1 MLRALF
7 FSYLYLWFVLRLVG
21 ADALIGPLLPPFDAP
36 KETLFQTHS
45 FLSPAEKEKNGFG
58 LPRKERGL
66 SAYRCPEFDSEKL
79 RVYLKTPDAPGQRAF
94 SRRAASFFLEIR
106 QYSCEKMSCA
116 AQKFLAAGHIGS
128 FQIHP
133 SCQLS
138 VASVTTTRKV
148 SALCASPFGGASS
161 QNRAK
166 AFPFGEGTER
176 SEADEGRGAKTMHC
190 AVGRVLQTLIRP
202 FGPPSPRGRPSAA
215 RGKTPSVCAKRRK
228 PPSW

>member
-1 MLRALF
+1 MPSSARFFRLLMHPKKRFFEPILF
-7 FSYLYLWFVLRLVG
+7 FLC
-21 ADALIGPLLPPFDAP
+21 
-36 KETLFQTHS
+36 Q
-45 FLSPAEKEKNGFG
+45 KEKNGFG

-66 SAYRCPEFDSEKL
+66 NAYRCPEFDSEKL
-79 RVYLKTPDAPGQRAF
+79 
-94 SRRAASFFLEIR
+94 
-106 QYSCEKMSCA
+106 
-116 AQKFLAAGHIGS
+116 
-128 FQIHP
+128 

-138 VASVTTTRKV
+138 VTSVTTTRKV

-190 AVGRVLQTLIRP
+190 AVGRVLHTLIRP

-215 RGKTPSVCAKRRK
+215 RGKTPSVCAERRQ
-228 PPSW
+228 PPLPRGVL